1 MRAHQYPEMDH
12 SAIWRVGI
20 LFDKATPLA
29 SGFIF
34 GTRPYFEYPSRASMA
49 RIPLAA
55 DLRRVLSGAMHHQ
68 SAPVAHSVLR

>member
-1 MRAHQYPEMDH
+1 MRAHQCTEMDH

-34 GTRPYFEYPSRASMA
+34 GTRPYFE
-49 RIPLAA
+49 
-55 DLRRVLSGAMHHQ
+55 
-68 SAPVAHSVLR
+68 